1 MNDPKSFRLIS
12 QDKHR
17 VRRMARDYVSR
28 LRTYLVTGIIVTVP
42 TLVTAWVFYEV
53 VLDLEGVLKFIPQS
67 WQIRDWSI
75 REVLLSIPG
84 LGMVATVL
92 CVIIVGFL
100 TTNILGRRAVR
111 FTERVIHR
119 VPILSTIY
127 QGVKQ
132 LVESLFSA
140 DQSRFS
146 DVVYIQYPRKE
157 LWSVGFLTGETF
169 EGACRRIGARC
180 LNVFVPTT
188 PNPTSGYYLIVPI
201 EDVIHADLTIEEA
214 FKLIMSA
221 GIVSP
226 EGQHK
231 GADVDLYTTAS
242 IDLEQDE
249 EPTS

>member
-1 MNDPKSFRLIS
+1 MNDKKSFRMAS
-12 QDKHR
+12 QDRHK
-17 VRRMARDYVSR
+17 VRRMMGDYASR
-28 LRTYLVTGIIVTVP
+28 LRTYLVTGIIVAVP
-42 TLVTAWVFYEV
+42 ALVTAWVFYEI
-53 VLDLEGVLKFIPQS
+53 VLDLEGVLKFIPPN
-67 WQIRDWSI
+67 WIVRGWSI
-75 REVLLSIPG
+75 REVLMSIPG

-111 FTERVIHR
+111 FTENAIQR

-127 QGVKQ
+127 HGVKQ

-146 DVVYIQYPRKE
+146 DVVYIEYPRKGI
-157 LWSVGFLTGETF
+157 WSIGFLTGETF
-169 EGACRRIGARC
+169 EGAVHRIGIRC
-180 LNVFVPTT
+180 INVFVPTT

-201 EDVIHADLTIEEA
+201 EDAIHADLTIEEA

-226 EGQHK
+226 EGQRK
-231 GADVDLYTTAS
+231 GTEVDLYATAS
-242 IDLEQDE
+242 AGVERDE
-249 EPTS
+249 EPTR